1 MAVFPFAE
9 GNERNEDGN
18 NKKKKWN
25 VGVGGREGIVCMY
38 SLIEWAYSDAEY
50 GDVMEMQVAKLLYP
64 NLNREGNTFLFK
76 RS

>member
-1 MAVFPFAE
+1 M
-9 GNERNEDGN
+9 GGRQ
-18 NKKKKWN
+18 
-25 VGVGGREGIVCMY
+25 GGREGIVCMY

-50 GDVMEMQVAKLLYP
+50 GNVMEMQVAKLLYL